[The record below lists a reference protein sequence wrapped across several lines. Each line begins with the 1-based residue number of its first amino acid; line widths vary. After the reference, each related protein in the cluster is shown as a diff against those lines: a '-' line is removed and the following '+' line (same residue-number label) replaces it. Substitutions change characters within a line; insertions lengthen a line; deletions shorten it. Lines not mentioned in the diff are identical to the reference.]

1 MRVGVFICRNRFFA
15 QSLPVAVAMALASV
29 TSVVVRAEQVFFDVL
44 VTSTGTGSQLV
55 FGGFDDDGTATGLV
69 PEGQM
74 RVFQAEVSGAFSG
87 TAAYV
92 TGEPGYPGFQ
102 ALAQTLLDNP
112 GVMTT
117 PGYIALAAARP
128 LTFSFLPITIGTVS
142 QNLFFWDGIGAVN
155 FSPVGANVVLSLIK
169 GGTSSW
175 TQSINGGQNG
185 VIPGNTI
192 DTTKNSGN
200 IHEHLNAAIAKDGG
214 VPDQGFYLFSLEL
227 QMTGYDPSE
236 SLYFVYG
243 ALDYDN
249 IQYGQNLAAFD
260 AAHALASDWVENN
273 LVVVPEPS
281 TAALMALATVVL
293 PLLCRVR
300 SRRTR

>member
-1 MRVGVFICRNRFFA
+1 MIARIRSVAR
-15 QSLPVAVAMALASV
+15 SLPVAVAMALASV
-29 TSVVVRAEQVFFDVL
+29 TTAAHGGVFFDVL
-44 VTSTGTGSQLV
+44 VTSTGPGSQLV
-55 FGGFDDDGTATGLV
+55 IGGYDDVDGTGEV

-92 TGEPGYPGFQ
+92 TEEPGYPGFQ
-102 ALAQTLLDNP
+102 ALAQELLDLP

-117 PGYIALAAARP
+117 PGVYTALSPFTP
-128 LTFSFLPITIGTVS
+128 LTFSFLPITIGS
-142 QNLFFWDGIGAVN
+142 DSRNLFFWDGIGAVD

-185 VIPGNTI
+185 VILGNTI
-192 DTTKNSGN
+192 DTTNNSGN
-200 IHEHLNAAIAKDGG
+200 IHEHLYAAIAKDGG
-214 VPDQGFYLFSLEL
+214 VPDQGLYLFSLEL
-227 QMTGYDPSE
+227 QMTGYAPSE
-236 SLYFVYG
+236 ALYFVYG
-243 ALDYDN
+243 ALDYGN
-249 IQYGQNLAAFD
+249 IQYGQNLAQFD
-260 AAHALASDWVENN
+260 AAHALASNWVQDN
-273 LVVVPEPS
+273 LVAVPEPS
-281 TAALMALATVVL
+281 TAALLGLAAVAL

>member
-1 MRVGVFICRNRFFA
+1 MIARIRSVAR
-15 QSLPVAVAMALASV
+15 SLPVAVAMALASV
-29 TSVVVRAEQVFFDVL
+29 TTAAHGGVFFDVL
-44 VTSTGTGSQLV
+44 VTSTSTGPGSQLV
-55 FGGFDDDGTATGLV
+55 IGGFDDDGTATGLV

-74 RVFQAEVSGAFSG
+74 RVFQAEVSGSISG

-227 QMTGYDPSE
+227 QMTGYAPSE

-243 ALDYDN
+243 ALDYGN

-260 AAHALASDWVENN
+260 AAHALASDWVQNN
-273 LVVVPEPS
+273 LVAVPEPS
-281 TAALMALATVVL
+281 AAALLGLAAVAL